1 MDTTPK
7 YIEMCEK
14 AEEIQES
21 RPPINPVTLYRLEN
35 GDVIDSKGSFIACVE
50 SNDCV
55 LRYKYIWLP
64 RQDELQEMVK
74 ESSLSES
81 LTAFYHWNYDIGFIW
96 KSDKEFTSMEQL
108 WLAYVMQELYQKVWT
123 GEEWVKEDN

>member
-1 MDTTPK
+1 MDTTPE
-7 YIEMCEK
+7 YIKMCV
-14 AEEIQES
+14 AAVEIQALAPGRDGTYFEEH
-21 RPPINPVTLYRLEN
+21 N
-35 GDVIDSKGSFIACVE
+35 FIADE
-50 SNDCV
+50 LGNIAKEDNGYYYMLSGE
-55 LRYKYIWLP
+55 KHIWLP

-108 WLAYVMQELYQKVWT
+108 WLAYVMQELYQKTWN
-123 GEEWVKEDN
+123 GSDWVKEEN